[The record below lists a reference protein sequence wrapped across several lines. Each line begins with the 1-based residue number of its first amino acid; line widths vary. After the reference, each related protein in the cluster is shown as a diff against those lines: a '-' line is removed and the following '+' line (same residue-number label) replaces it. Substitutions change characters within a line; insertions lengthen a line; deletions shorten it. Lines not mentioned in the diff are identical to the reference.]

1 MQPLFVMLLTLLL
14 CLPAYAF
21 DTGSFV
27 LTGHVSTENGSG
39 QTISYTLRLEA
50 EDAEAEETLPE
61 TRTVTLNTEGDF
73 AFGPFDIKRPG
84 MYYYRLYEEKGSQKN
99 VAYDDRT
106 ISIGILCTNRED
118 GTGIEITGLVAS
130 KDNWKTK
137 LDTLSFTNSYKA
149 PSQETKT
156 SGSPRVKTGD
166 DLRAVLW
173 LLLLGLSL
181 AGAAALA
188 LIRRKRDEEE

>member
-1 MQPLFVMLLTLLL
+1 MQPLFVMLLTLLM

-118 GTGIEITGLVAS
+118 GTGIEVTRPCSIKGQLE
-130 KDNWKTK
+130 NKTRYP
-137 LDTLSFTNSYKA
+137 LLYKF
-149 PSQETKT
+149 
-156 SGSPRVKTGD
+156 
-166 DLRAVLW
+166 
-173 LLLLGLSL
+173 
-181 AGAAALA
+181 
-188 LIRRKRDEEE
+188 I